1 MFLFELLVVSFAT
14 FLDEDN
20 WYSFSEDDEE
30 SDGDSNDK
38 QLDYEEK
45 RALAKK
51 EAEEL
56 KRQLNELHDNA
67 DQKISQQNEVIKNLE
82 EENSSL
88 KEKVTKTK
96 SILTGSVVP
105 DDKEEDE
112 ESEEDISYEERASP
126 DIWWTQTT
134 LKIKEEN
141 QWAQY

>member
-1 MFLFELLVVSFAT
+1 M
-14 FLDEDN
+14 
-20 WYSFSEDDEE
+20 
-30 SDGDSNDK
+30 
-38 QLDYEEK
+38 
-45 RALAKK
+45 AKK

-126 DIWWTQTT
+126 DI
-134 LKIKEEN
+134 
-141 QWAQY
+141 

>member
-1 MFLFELLVVSFAT
+1 MFLFELFVVSFAT